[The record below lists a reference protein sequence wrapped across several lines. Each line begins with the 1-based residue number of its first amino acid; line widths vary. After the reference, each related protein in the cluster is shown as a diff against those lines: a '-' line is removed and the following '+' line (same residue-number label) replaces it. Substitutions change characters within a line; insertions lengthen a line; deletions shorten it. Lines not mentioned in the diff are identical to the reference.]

1 MRKFVT
7 ALWALMVAA
16 IAAVIMLIPFIPA
29 VGTMIADFTEFMAD
43 NLPFAAIAALILG
56 LSLWVFF
63 AQFRSAKPQ
72 MPSSVVLQAEGG
84 EVRIALAAIDT
95 LVRQAANQIKGV
107 REVKPSFFRC
117 QEGLGVHLR
126 TTVSTE
132 ESIPNLTS
140 LLQQKVTE
148 HVHKI
153 AGITLQE
160 IKVLVEN
167 VAVGI
172 GSRIELR

>member
-1 MRKFVT
+1 MRNFIT
-7 ALWALMVAA
+7 ALWALMVAV
-16 IAAVIMLIPFIPA
+16 IAAIIMLVPFVPA
-29 VGTMIADFTEFMAD
+29 AGAIIADFTGFMEE
-43 NLPFAAIAALILG
+43 NLAFAAIAALILG
-56 LSLWVFF
+56 LSIWLFL
-63 AQFRSAKPQ
+63 AQFRSTKPQ
-72 MPSSVVLQAEGG
+72 MPSSVVLQVEGG

-95 LVRQAANQIKGV
+95 LVKQAANQIKGV
-107 REVKPSFFRC
+107 REVKTSFFRRN
-117 QEGLGVHLR
+117 EGLGVHIR

-148 HVHKI
+148 HVHNVSGI
-153 AGITLQE
+153 AIQE

-172 GSRIELR
+172 GNRVELR